1 MLRTDKCALICD
13 LAEVYSIYDY
23 RSLPASRVATFAVG
37 LRNDSRIKTIMRGE
51 DPNSYGARDLI
62 IANINDMIS
71 VYLFGPSK
79 TKSMVEALF
88 GMEEDKPKESNGE
101 NGYMVFSSPEEFN
114 AAFYENNGG

>member
-1 MLRTDKCALICD
+1 MLRTDRCALICD
-13 LAEVYSIYDY
+13 LAEVYNIYDY

-51 DPNSYGARDLI
+51 DPNGYGVRDLI

-71 VYLFGPSK
+71 AYLFGPSK